1 LAGPYPEKIQFI
13 EAVKLRGRF
22 LEKSNCI
29 DCPFVDDVKS
39 RTDQYYFN

>member
-29 DCPFVDDVKS
+29 ASPFVDDAKS
-39 RTDQYYFN
+39 GTHQYYFN